1 MKYKLI
7 IFDADETLFD
17 FRMSEQKAL
26 EITMKEF
33 GAEYDESYHLPI
45 YKDVNH
51 RIWKEFEDGILTQ
64 ETLKTERFKR
74 YFDKL
79 SVDYD
84 IYEFSSSYIKNLGE
98 GAYLFKDS
106 EELVRKLSK
115 THRLIILTNGLSKV
129 QNRRIEKS
137 GIKDCFE
144 EIVISEEVGAA
155 KPSKEIFEYAIRNF
169 EGVDKSQIL
178 MVGDSMRS
186 DILGGINYGID
197 TCWYNPTKS
206 ENKESFLATYEISS
220 LFEIIDI
227 V

>member
-26 EITMKEF
+26 EATMMEF
-33 GAEYDESYHLPI
+33 GVAYDEAYHLPI
-45 YKDVNH
+45 YKEVNH
-51 RIWKEFEDGILTQ
+51 QIWKEFEDGILSQ
-64 ETLKTERFKR
+64 EKLKTERFKR
-74 YFDKL
+74 YFDIL
-79 SVDYD
+79 SVNYD
-84 IYEFSSSYIKNLGE
+84 VHDFSSAYIKNLGE

-115 THRLIILTNGLSKV
+115 THRLMILTNGLSKV

-137 GIKDCFE
+137 GIKECFE
-144 EIVISEEVGAA
+144 QIVISEEVGAA
-155 KPSKEIFEYAIRNF
+155 KPSKDIFEYAVKDYKEI
-169 EGVDKSQIL
+169 DKSQIL

-197 TCWYNPTKS
+197 TCWYNPSKN
-206 ENKESFLATYEISS
+206 ENKESFSATYEITE
-220 LFEIIDI
+220 LIEIFNI